1 MVATEVKGS
10 VKVSYVETLPN
21 GVKVLVVKLED
32 GYSSFKKLPAAL
44 EFGGHTY
51 GKSSWSSD
59 THTACYRDDVAIARS
74 K

>member
-10 VKVSYVETLPN
+10 VKVMSHGTCD
-21 GVKVLVVKLED
+21 GVKFLMVGLED

-44 EFGGHTY
+44 EFDGSTY
-51 GKSSWSSD
+51 GKTGWNSD
-59 THTACYRDDVAIARS
+59 RMIAYYRDDALIARS